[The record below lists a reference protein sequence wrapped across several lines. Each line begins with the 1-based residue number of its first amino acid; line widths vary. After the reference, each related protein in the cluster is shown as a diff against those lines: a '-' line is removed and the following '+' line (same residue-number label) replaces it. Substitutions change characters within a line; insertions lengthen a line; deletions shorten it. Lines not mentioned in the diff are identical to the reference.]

1 MPAPVFSWPP
11 AKDEKARRSRLSV
24 RSITIM
30 IIIRY
35 TYPAMLARSKN
46 ADYRRLVTQMTEV
59 LMRFLVDN
67 ELLLES
73 PYNADGSL
81 NETFQVTKD
90 NLTDDGNRLFREYFT
105 RWSDRIDRGGKPEN
119 IASLVKGLA
128 KIRATPPAG

>member
-1 MPAPVFSWPP
+1 
-11 AKDEKARRSRLSV
+11 
-24 RSITIM
+24 M

-105 RWSDRIDRGGKPEN
+105 RWSDRIDRGGDPEN
-119 IASLVKGLA
+119 ITSLVKGLA
-128 KIRATPPAG
+128 KIRATPPTA

>member
-1 MPAPVFSWPP
+1 M
-11 AKDEKARRSRLSV
+11 
-24 RSITIM
+24 T
-30 IIIRY
+30 IIRY
-35 TYPAMLARSKN
+35 SYPAMLESSKRP
-46 ADYRRLVTQMTEV
+46 DYRRQVTHITEV

-81 NETFQVTKD
+81 NETFQVTKE

-119 IASLVKGLA
+119 ITSLIKGLA
-128 KIRATPPAG
+128 KIRATPPTA